1 MGSHTMA
8 GRALAAPWD
17 CGYSQSGM
25 SAPTTCLAV
34 DDHPTVRH
42 GLGLMFGATEDLE
55 LVGHASTGE
64 EALEASEELRP
75 EVVIM
80 DVRLPGIDGI
90 SAAKRIAAARPDV
103 HTVMFSAYGDKR
115 LLSDAMAAGARGY
128 VLKGSPPEDLLRAIR
143 TVVRGKPFV
152 DPSLSP
158 VLVMSQAG
166 PEAPLSEREREI
178 LQLLAEGLHTQ
189 DVGRRIGLSAETV
202 KSDTKRAIVKLE
214 AQTRVH
220 AVAIALRRS
229 IIE

>member
-1 MGSHTMA
+1 
-8 GRALAAPWD
+8 
-17 CGYSQSGM
+17 M

-34 DDHPTVRH
+34 DDHPMVRH
-42 GLGLMFGATEDLE
+42 GLGLMFDATEDLE
-55 LVGHASTGE
+55 LVGQVGTGE
-64 EALEASEELRP
+64 EALEVIEELRP

-90 SAAKRIAAARPDV
+90 SAVKRIAATRPGV

-115 LLSDAMAAGARGY
+115 LLTDAIAAGARGY

-143 TVVRGKPFV
+143 TVVAGKPFV

-158 VLVMSQAG
+158 VLVMAQVG
-166 PEAPLSEREREI
+166 PEASLSEREREI

-189 DVGRRIGLSAETV
+189 QVGRRIGLSTETV
-202 KSDTKRAIVKLE
+202 KSDTKRAILKLE
-214 AQTRVH
+214 ADTRVH
-220 AVAIALRRS
+220 AVAIALRKA